1 MTFPINKLFRVSLSK
16 IAPVQANPV
25 LVREVEIAR
34 EKAWHDAYLDGGVIA

>member
-1 MTFPINKLFRVSLSK
+1 MTIPIHKILQASFAK

-34 EKAWHDAYLDGGVIA
+34 EKAWHDAYLDGGVIG